1 MTSKTRHKTSSAGAD
16 TPALGLS
23 RRDYVTAA
31 LVAAVVLPAC
41 LCVVG
46 WVLYS
51 LWAGFSTGSS
61 WSIETPRH
69 TVEAAAA
76 RVETS
81 VAAFVGSGEDRYG
94 VMAPSDGSQRLRLA
108 RHCDGEWSITYP
120 VATALPPPGTPV
132 VAQITS
138 EGRRSADAA
147 GTVAANGTTVSL
159 APSAEL
165 DEALFVD
172 AAVTVRVKAGERR
185 LSLAEPRL
193 QSYRPK
199 LWPTG
204 WTNPASFV
212 RGDPFNPLERLKAA
226 CR

>member
-16 TPALGLS
+16 RDPRSSGL
-23 RRDYVTAA
+23 RPIEQVI
-31 LVAAVVLPAC
+31 AAVVLAVV
-41 LCVVG
+41 LCVVA
-46 WVLYS
+46 WVLYA
-51 LWAGFSTGSS
+51 LWTGFSTGSS
-61 WSIETPRH
+61 WSIETPHH
-69 TVEAAAA
+69 TVEAAAP

-81 VAAFVGSGEDRYG
+81 VAASVGSGEDRYG
-94 VMAPSDGSQRLRLA
+94 VTAPGDGYQRLRLA
-108 RHCDGEWSITYP
+108 RHCDGEWSLTYP
-120 VATALPPPGTPV
+120 LPSTALPPPGTPV

-147 GTVAANGTTVSL
+147 GTVAANGATVSL

-172 AAVTVRVKAGERR
+172 AAVTVRVKADERR

-193 QSYRPK
+193 QSYRPR

-212 RGDPFNPLERLKAA
+212 LGDPFDPLERLKAA

>member
-1 MTSKTRHKTSSAGAD
+1 MAS
-16 TPALGLS
+16 
-23 RRDYVTAA
+23 
-31 LVAAVVLPAC
+31 
-41 LCVVG
+41 
-46 WVLYS
+46 
-51 LWAGFSTGSS
+51 
-61 WSIETPRH
+61 
-69 TVEAAAA
+69 
-76 RVETS
+76 
-81 VAAFVGSGEDRYG
+81 VGSGEDRYG
-94 VMAPSDGSQRLRLA
+94 VTAPGDGYQRLRLA
-108 RHCDGEWSITYP
+108 RHCDGEWSLTYP
-120 VATALPPPGTPV
+120 LPSTALPPPGTPV

-147 GTVAANGTTVSL
+147 GTVAANGATVSL

-193 QSYRPK
+193 QSYRPR

-212 RGDPFNPLERLKAA
+212 LGDPFDPRERLKAA
-226 CR
+226 CS

>member
-1 MTSKTRHKTSSAGAD
+1 MTSKTQHKMSSAGAD
-16 TPALGLS
+16 HDPPTSGL
-23 RRDYVTAA
+23 RPIEHVI
-31 LVAAVVLPAC
+31 AAVALFAL
-41 LCVVG
+41 LCAAA
-46 WVLYS
+46 WVLYA
-51 LWAGFSTGSS
+51 LWTGVSTGSS
-61 WSIETPRH
+61 WSIETPHH
-69 TVEAAAA
+69 TVEATSP

-81 VAAFVGSGEDRYG
+81 VVAFVGSGEDHYG
-94 VMAPSDGSQRLRLA
+94 VTAPGGGYQRLRLA
-108 RHCDGEWSITYP
+108 RHCDGEWSITHP
-120 VATALPPPGTPV
+120 LTTTALPPPGTPV

-147 GTVAANGTTVSL
+147 GTVAANGITVSL

-193 QSYRPK
+193 QSYRPR
-199 LWPTG
+199 LGPTG

-212 RGDPFNPLERLKAA
+212 RGDPFDPLERLKAA